1 MWTFNGSKTRFLLIF
16 LVITLSTADG
26 NLSRG
31 CTPPSTPPSTLQMY
45 VLINVVPYILVDI
58 YEPGI
63 LKAMDIVLSRHIIM
77 TRKEVPPVDT
87 SCDGFVD
94 SSGCGRSALHTALHQ
109 IIK

>member
-1 MWTFNGSKTRFLLIF
+1 
-16 LVITLSTADG
+16 
-26 NLSRG
+26 
-31 CTPPSTPPSTLQMY
+31 MY
-45 VLINVVPYILVDI
+45 VLIDVVPYILVDM

-63 LKAMDIVLSRHIIM
+63 SKAMDIVLSRHIIL

-87 SCDGFVD
+87 SRGGSVD